1 MKINYYKDC
10 IDCNGTGSREI
21 FQPFYNSKMKV
32 ECNTCHGKGIVKF
45 DLDENTIKVE
55 KVREVLSQWSREA
68 ILDIEGLD
76 DIWNIINEST
86 VFKEAEHDNQNELFE
101 RIYQFSRK
109 ENKDCFEKYVD
120 ERIKVLCV
128 ISEGLVSVS
137 KEHISEHNF
146 YEQVKRVI
154 NTLG

>member
-55 KVREVLSQWSREA
+55 KVREMLSQWSREV
-68 ILDIEGLD
+68 ILYIEGLD
-76 DIWNIINEST
+76 DIYNIINENVVLKNYDT
-86 VFKEAEHDNQNELFE
+86 INE
-101 RIYQFSRK
+101 RK
-109 ENKDCFEKYVD
+109 Y
-120 ERIKVLCV
+120 
-128 ISEGLVSVS
+128 S
-137 KEHISEHNF
+137 KEEIMLYAKHWLKRGLCGDGLNNITVNERLSAFMHYFDKKNDSDNIENF
-146 YEQVKRVI
+146 LKNKVNMK
-154 NTLG
+154 